1 MVEGYNIWMTNSDE
15 AINVVVGRGGIARQ
29 LATLLLDR
37 GEQVLIL
44 ARGAAEGL
52 DAPSKLLDFEKPE
65 TIAAAFGEILVPIK
79 RVLICTGILHGNGE
93 WGPERQWSELD
104 AEILGRYFQVNTI
117 GPSIVA
123 KYALPKMS
131 KDQRSI
137 FCAFSARVS
146 SISDNRLGGWYG
158 YRSSKTALN
167 MMLKNLAIE
176 ARRKRP
182 KSIII
187 GYHPGTVDTALSKP
201 FQRNVKPE
209 KLFSPEFAADACLK
223 VIDDLKAE
231 DSGKLFD
238 WQGLVIEP

>member
-1 MVEGYNIWMTNSDE
+1 MESSNEYL
-15 AINVVVGRGGIARQ
+15 NVVVGRGGIATQ
-29 LATLLLDR
+29 LISQLIEN
-37 GEQVLIL
+37 GENGLVL
-44 ARGAAEGL
+44 ARGPVVGIETPYVHL
-52 DAPSKLLDFEKPE
+52 DLENQESIADAFE
-65 TIAAAFGEILVPIK
+65 TINEPVK
-79 RVLICTGILHGNGE
+79 RVLVCTGLLHGNGE

-104 AEILGRYFQVNTI
+104 AEILMKYYQINTI
-117 GPSIVA
+117 GPALVA
-123 KYALPKMS
+123 KYALPKLP
-131 KDQRSI
+131 KDKLGI

-167 MMLKNLAIE
+167 MILKNLSIE

-209 KLFSPEFAADACLK
+209 KLFTSQFAAEACLN
-223 VIDDLKAE
+223 VLNELKIE

-238 WQGLVIEP
+238 WQGVVIES

>member
-1 MVEGYNIWMTNSDE
+1 MYSSSDYL
-15 AINVVVGRGGIARQ
+15 NVVVGRGGIATQ
-29 LATLLLDR
+29 LISQLIEK
-37 GEQVLIL
+37 GEKVLVL
-44 ARGAAEGL
+44 ARGPVDELDTPHVHLDLENQESIAE
-52 DAPSKLLDFEKPE
+52 AFE
-65 TIAAAFGEILVPIK
+65 TINEPVK
-79 RVLICTGILHGNGE
+79 RVLVCTGLLHGNGE

-104 AEILGRYFQVNTI
+104 AEILMKYYQINTI
-117 GPSIVA
+117 GPALVA
-123 KYALPKMS
+123 KYALPKLP
-131 KDQRSI
+131 KDELGI
-137 FCAFSARVS
+137 LCAFSARVS

-176 ARRKRP
+176 ARRKSP

-209 KLFSPEFAADACLK
+209 KLFTPEFAADACLK